1 MNQILQARAAFQSSK
16 HNCQPKCQSLQSL
29 SPPTPRN
36 RTSHYLLC
44 QFATNANASVPHP
57 QPLLIPTT
65 RNLSTAEARAAAST
79 NPLSLTPAEVVQYR
93 LAGLELDEEVP
104 KVKGWPHRG
113 FPYER
118 LDIGRR
124 NAGVDLKGKG
134 KEVIRSGD
142 NDEEDG
148 ENGEGSDERQIEIEV
163 EETKRQEAPPRLRMQ
178 HLAVLTAILQ
188 RCLLQGDIP
197 RASRA
202 WAILV
207 RMQVGGKSIDIRGSG
222 YWAVGAELLI
232 RSGEKTPARRPPR
245 KSEADSSDEEEDDD
259 DDQQSELEPQQNGQ
273 RRYGTAAGLEKA
285 KEYYEQLILEH
296 PFNRQYHDKV
306 SALDI
311 WPAMVGCE
319 LYGIQQEQ
327 KESLQKV
334 AFEEEDQY
342 QDEDAA
348 DSHSDSEPEVAAGEE
363 DDFYSIEERRKARRR
378 QMKAEKRWHKR
389 DEIRRTAL
397 TAYERLAARLD
408 DLLTTMP
415 YSDRPEILRLRGMLA
430 LCIGDL
436 MVPAL
441 PPMDEEDEGV
451 EDRLERNRGLGIDQ
465 EDTQRRLLL
474 RQRVSEHEQGKRGQK
489 EEHIRARKVF
499 ERIERA
505 GGRKEGLTDSL
516 PREGDGT
523 EKS

>member
-1 MNQILQARAAFQSSK
+1 
-16 HNCQPKCQSLQSL
+16 
-29 SPPTPRN
+29 
-36 RTSHYLLC
+36 
-44 QFATNANASVPHP
+44 
-57 QPLLIPTT
+57 
-65 RNLSTAEARAAAST
+65 
-79 NPLSLTPAEVVQYR
+79 
-93 LAGLELDEEVP
+93 
-104 KVKGWPHRG
+104 VKGWPHRG
-113 FPYER
+113 LSYER

-124 NAGVDLKGKG
+124 HGGVDLKGKG
-134 KEVIRSGD
+134 QEVIRNRD
-142 NDEEDG
+142 NDDEDG
-148 ENGEGSDERQIEIEV
+148 GNGEAGDERQIEIEGD
-163 EETKRQEAPPRLRMQ
+163 ETKREEAPPRLRMQ

-207 RMQVGGKSIDIRGSG
+207 RMQVGGKPIDIRGSG

-232 RSGEKTPARRPPR
+232 RSGEKIPARRLR
-245 KSEADSSDEEEDDD
+245 RESAAESNDEDKDHR
-259 DDQQSELEPQQNGQ
+259 QSEQEPQQNGE

-296 PFNRQYHDKV
+296 PFNRQYHDNV

-311 WPAMVGCE
+311 WPAMVGCKI
-319 LYGIQQEQ
+319 YGIQQEQ

-334 AFEEEDQY
+334 ALEEENED

-348 DSHSDSEPEVAAGEE
+348 DSHSDSEPEVAEGEE
-363 DDFYSIEERRKARRR
+363 NDFYSIEERRKARKR
-378 QMKAEKRWHKR
+378 QMKTEKIWHKR
-389 DEIRRTAL
+389 DEIRKTAL

-441 PPMDEEDEGV
+441 PPVDAEDEGDA
-451 EDRLERNRGLGIDQ
+451 DRLERNRQLGHDRK
-465 EDTQRRLLL
+465 DTERRLLL

-489 EEHIRARKVF
+489 EEHIRARKLF
-499 ERIERA
+499 ERIKRV
-505 GGRKEGLTDSL
+505 GGRKEGVTDSV
-516 PREGDGT
+516 PREGDGA
-523 EKS
+523 EDS